1 MKKCISMLLVFAMSA
16 MLLVGCGGSSSAA
29 AGTYKMTKA
38 EMNGQ
43 EMDMDTLSETLGGQ
57 TMEATITLKDD
68 GSAEM
73 SVNVLG
79 QEQSASGT
87 WKEDGDKIVINS
99 DNEEQSLDYEDGKLS
114 LDAGNGVK
122 LILEK

>member
-1 MKKCISMLLVFAMSA
+1 MKKSISIVLVFVMSA
-16 MLLVGCGGSSSAA
+16 MLLVGCGGSSGA

-68 GSAEM
+68 GNAEM
-73 SVNVLG
+73 AVNVLG
-79 QEQSASGT
+79 QEQSANGT
-87 WKEDGDKIVINS
+87 WKEDGDKIVITANG
-99 DNEEQSLDYEDGKLS
+99 EEQSMEYKDGKLYVDS
-114 LDAGNGVK
+114 GNGVK